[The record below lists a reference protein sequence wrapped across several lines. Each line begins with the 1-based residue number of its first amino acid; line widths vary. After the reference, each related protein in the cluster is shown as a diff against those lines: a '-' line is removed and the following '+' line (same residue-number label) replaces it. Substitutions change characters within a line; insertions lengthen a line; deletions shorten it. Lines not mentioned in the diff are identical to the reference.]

1 MAIRYH
7 SNLQNCNRWSYD
19 ITGFIKHYVIK
30 NKYIIKQGP
39 VLVEVLIVWLV
50 MEKLI
55 LQKLLNPKIYMI
67 KTFLA
72 VKH

>member
-30 NKYIIKQGP
+30 NKYIYNKTRTCISGSIDS
-39 VLVEVLIVWLV
+39 LVSDGKAYITKVT
-50 MEKLI
+50 KS
-55 LQKLLNPKIYMI
+55 KNIYD
-67 KTFLA
+67 
-72 VKH
+72 